1 MERVGIY
8 NRCSTEEE
16 SQKNALASQVAESRE
31 IAQKM
36 GWYIAEQYIES
47 ETGTVAYKRG
57 EYQRL
62 LSDMEKGSFDIVMI
76 KSIDR
81 LTRCARDWYFFL
93 SRLTE
98 NGLKL
103 YLYIEGKF
111 YTPDDNLIS
120 GIKAIL
126 AEDFS
131 RELSKKIKNAHRRR
145 QEKKSGCN
153 ITCEMFG
160 WDKVAKD
167 TYEINEQEAEYYRT
181 AFLLAKEGKGFY
193 SISNIMYELGARGKR
208 GNKISEVQWRKML
221 YTPRAHGTMILNQR
235 SYDFD
240 RKKYVDVPRERWVI
254 MEDALPPIV
263 SKEYQEEVILLL
275 QARAAKSP
283 CGSSRRKMEGKYPL
297 SRKLVCAECGKVY
310 YRTRQHFK
318 SGERTVWKCST
329 FLSGGRG
336 GREGRGAGCGNIHLE
351 EEGILQGIQK
361 AFMKETVWGR
371 EEWEELMEATVRIIG
386 KALRPG
392 NSQAYLAAWEKEYK
406 KLSAKRDLLVEKL
419 LGAVI
424 SDEDFKRFHGDIS
437 GQMKVLLDKIN
448 GIKDGEEQYNS
459 YEMRIRRIKEE
470 ITKEKLVQKAL
481 AMEIV
486 NWTDHIEV
494 HREKTLVLWVKKAGD
509 GNPAGSC
516 LGKEGKEKGDFYC
529 VRADYIREHL

>member
-31 IAQKM
+31 IALKM
-36 GWYIAEQYIES
+36 GWDIVEQYVES

-62 LSDMEKGSFDIVMI
+62 LSDMEKGRFDIVMI

-103 YLYIEGKF
+103 YLYIEGKY

-160 WDKVAKD
+160 WNKTAKD

-181 AFLLAKEGKGFY
+181 AFALAKEGKGFY
-193 SISNIMYELGARGKR
+193 SISNIMYGLGARGKR

-221 YTPRAHGTMILNQR
+221 YTPRAHGTMILNQK

-240 RKKYVDVPRERWVI
+240 RKKYVQVPRERWIV
-254 MEDALPPIV
+254 MENALPPIV
-263 SKEYQEEVILLL
+263 SREYQEEVIQIL
-275 QARAAKSP
+275 QLRAAESP
-283 CGSSRRKMEGKYPL
+283 CGNSRRKDAEREKEPETAEDGKRKLAPGDRKLLMKGKYPL
-297 SRKLVCAECGKVY
+297 SRKLVCAECGKFY
-310 YRTRQHFK
+310 YRTRQTFRQ
-318 SGERTVWKCST
+318 GERIVWKCST
-329 FLSGGRG
+329 FLAEGRG
-336 GREGRGAGCGNIHLE
+336 GREAGGAGCGNIHLA
-351 EEGILQGIQK
+351 EEGILQGIQE
-361 AFMKETVWGR
+361 AFMEKTSFGREECRVLEKETVKV
-371 EEWEELMEATVRIIG
+371 LK
-386 KALRPG
+386 KALHPQ
-392 NSQAYLAAWEKEYK
+392 NSQGSLAVCEKEYK
-406 KLSAKRDLLVEKL
+406 KLAAK
-419 LGAVI
+419 
-424 SDEDFKRFHGDIS
+424 
-437 GQMKVLLDKIN
+437 
-448 GIKDGEEQYNS
+448 KD
-459 YEMRIRRIKEE
+459 M
-470 ITKEKLVQKAL
+470 L
-481 AMEIV
+481 
-486 NWTDHIEV
+486 
-494 HREKTLVLWVKKAGD
+494 
-509 GNPAGSC
+509 
-516 LGKEGKEKGDFYC
+516 
-529 VRADYIREHL
+529 